1 MKINT
6 CQTQVWEEH
15 LGNHGQNFLGNDW
28 FNSIG
33 LALLPFPPSSRDSNN
48 RLLRMVKAE
57 KKMQK
62 VGVTELAKFHPLGTK
77 LRAEKTQF
85 SPDIAV
91 QCLCAF

>member
-1 MKINT
+1 
-6 CQTQVWEEH
+6 
-15 LGNHGQNFLGNDW
+15 
-28 FNSIG
+28 
-33 LALLPFPPSSRDSNN
+33 
-48 RLLRMVKAE
+48 MVKAE

-91 QCLCAF
+91 QCLCAFWTTHLILFLNMSVNRLL